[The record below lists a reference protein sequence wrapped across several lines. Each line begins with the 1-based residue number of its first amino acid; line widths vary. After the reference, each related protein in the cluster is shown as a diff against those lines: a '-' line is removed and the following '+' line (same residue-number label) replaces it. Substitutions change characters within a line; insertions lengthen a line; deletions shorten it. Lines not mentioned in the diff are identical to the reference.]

1 VISGIL
7 PVDKPVG
14 WTSHDVVAKVRRIAG
29 QKQVGH
35 AGTLDPL
42 ATGVLLVVMGDA
54 TRLSSFLMESAK
66 VYCAEVV
73 LGIRTVTDD
82 AEAPILEQRDVS
94 KLNRPQVEAALS
106 AFIGNLDQV
115 PPAYAA
121 VRHGGEK
128 LYTLAR
134 KGITVQPEPRQVV
147 VHSIDLVSWDS
158 PRARLRVQ
166 CGSGTYVRSLARDI
180 GIKLGVGGY
189 LHALRRT
196 YNGGFGVDQCITMAS
211 LSQANSLGSYVQPPD
226 RAVLHLPAVLLTE
239 AQVGDVRMGRQVLL
253 GASAAGTVRLYG
265 PSGIL
270 VGLGAV
276 DGESVKPLRVF
287 GGAEVVDARRHSG

>member
-7 PVDKPVG
+7 PVDKPLG
-14 WTSHDVVAKVRRIAG
+14 WTSHDVVARIRRIAG

-54 TRLSSFLMESAK
+54 TRLSSYLMESTK

-94 KLNRPQVEAALS
+94 ALGGERVEACLS
-106 AFIGNLDQV
+106 SFMGELDQI

-128 LYTLAR
+128 LYALAR
-134 KGITVQPEPRQVV
+134 KGITVEPKPRHVI
-147 VHSIDLVSWDS
+147 VHSMELVSWCS
-158 PRARLRVQ
+158 PRARLRIH
-166 CGSGTYVRSLARDI
+166 CGPGTYIRSLARDI
-180 GIKLGVGGY
+180 GSALGVGGY

-196 YNGGFGVDQCITMAS
+196 SSGVFKVEQCTNMLS
-211 LSQANSLGSYVQPPD
+211 LNTATSVEPFVEPPD
-226 RAVLHLPAVLLTE
+226 RAVVHLPAVVLTAKE
-239 AQVGDVRMGRQVLL
+239 VLHVRMGKPIVLR
-253 GASAAGTVRLYG
+253 GSSTGTVRLYG
-265 PSGIL
+265 PTGSL
-270 VGLGAV
+270 VGLGMA
-276 DGESVKPLRVF
+276 DEHSVKPFRVF

>member
-14 WTSHDVVAKVRRIAG
+14 WTSHDVVARIRRLAG

-54 TRLSSFLMESAK
+54 TRLSSYLMESTK

-94 KLNRPQVEAALS
+94 ALDGAQVEACLPL
-106 AFIGNLDQV
+106 FTGELDQI

-128 LYTLAR
+128 LYALAR
-134 KGITVQPEPRQVV
+134 KGITVQPEPRHVI
-147 VHSIDLVSWDS
+147 VHSIDLVSWRS
-158 PRARLRVQ
+158 PRARLRIH
-166 CGSGTYVRSLARDI
+166 CGPGTYIRSLARDI
-180 GIKLGVGGY
+180 GSTLGVGGY

-196 YNGGFGVDQCITMAS
+196 ASGVFKAENCVSMLS
-211 LSQANSLGSYVQPPD
+211 LDSATGLEPFVEPPD
-226 RAVLHLPAVLLTE
+226 RAVVHLPAVVLTAKE
-239 AQVGDVRMGRQVLL
+239 VVHVRMGQPIEMR
-253 GASAAGTVRLYG
+253 ASSIGTIRLYCPTG
-265 PSGIL
+265 SL
-270 VGLGAV
+270 VGLGHA
-276 DGESVKPLRVF
+276 DEHSVKPFRVF
-287 GGAEVVDARRHSG
+287 GGAEAVDARRRSG